1 MAVDHPTT
9 PKPSLPTHLST
20 PFQWQQARRRLFF
33 LRRRNHKVPTVRLGG
48 KKPRRG
54 SILIVKILKKIRWV
68 KLQYRCMLRKLRKQY
83 RNLIKDMVEAG
94 ANIEAL
100 QQRMFMESTFALP
113 VMGVSFSTFPSASAS
128 DRPKTLLF
136 WNVLY
141 PFTLS
146 FSLNLHKIVK
156 SIKMYTYFCFVLI

>member
-9 PKPSLPTHLST
+9 PKPSLPTHIST
-20 PFQWQQARRRLFF
+20 PFLWQQARRRLFF

-136 WNVLY
+136 
-141 PFTLS
+141 
-146 FSLNLHKIVK
+146 
-156 SIKMYTYFCFVLI
+156 